1 MKLKIIIDQTREEEI
16 VIYCKEKNRIT
27 DAIENLLAE
36 ECLTFLGQ
44 TEDGYKK
51 LELNEIYFFRVE
63 DNKIYAALEKE
74 KYRIKTRLYKL
85 EDCLPKNYVKINQ
98 STIINIQKIDSFSS
112 DFTGTLTV
120 TLKNGFSDYVSRRN
134 LKNVKERL
142 GV

>member
-1 MKLKIIIDQTREEEI
+1 MKLKIFIDKTREEEI
-16 VIYCKEKNRIT
+16 IIYCKEKNRIT

-36 ECLTFLGQ
+36 ETLTFLGQ

-51 LELNEIYFFRVE
+51 LELSEIYLFTVE
-63 DNKIYAALEKE
+63 DNKIYAMLEKE

-85 EDCLPKNYVKINQ
+85 EETLPQNYVKINQ

-112 DFTGTLTV
+112 DFTGTLKV
-120 TLKNGFSDYVSRRN
+120 KLKNGFCDYVSRRN
-134 LKNVKERL
+134 LKSVKERL